1 MKTRHWGVLT
11 GIVVIGL
18 LAVTVTACG
27 GGTKATVSTLV
38 GKARSPGYADGS
50 GTATLFDDPTS
61 VACDATG
68 NLYVTDTWSA
78 TIRKITPAGEVTTVA
93 GTAGSM
99 GSADGKRAEARF
111 YFPIGIACDAAG
123 NLYVTDAGDF
133 TIRKIT
139 PGGNVTTLAGMA
151 GARGSA
157 DVNGAAARFSDPRGI
172 ACDAAG
178 NVYVADL
185 GNDVIRKITP
195 GGEVTTFAG
204 QAGASGSADGNGAAA
219 RFSYPFGIACDTA
232 GNLYVT
238 DAGNYTIR
246 KITPGGDVTTL
257 AGKAGDSGSTD
268 GNAAEARFQQAR
280 AIACDAAGN
289 LYVADS
295 GSDTIRRMT
304 PAGEVTT
311 LAGKHSSIGSTDGSG
326 AAARFDFPT
335 GIVCDATGDLY
346 VSDSQNHTIRK
357 ITLSH

>member
-1 MKTRHWGVLT
+1 
-11 GIVVIGL
+11 
-18 LAVTVTACG
+18 
-27 GGTKATVSTLV
+27 VSTLA

-111 YFPIGIACDAAG
+111 YFPI
-123 NLYVTDAGDF
+123 
-133 TIRKIT
+133 
-139 PGGNVTTLAGMA
+139 
-151 GARGSA
+151 
-157 DVNGAAARFSDPRGI
+157 
-172 ACDAAG
+172 
-178 NVYVADL
+178 
-185 GNDVIRKITP
+185 
-195 GGEVTTFAG
+195 
-204 QAGASGSADGNGAAA
+204 
-219 RFSYPFGIACDTA
+219 GIACDTA